1 METKKDNREGAFKL
15 WLAKVDAEV
24 SRRVG
29 LSYMDLPDIDY
40 AGLFYDGVS
49 AKRAAAQAIRGAR
62 E

>member
-1 METKKDNREGAFKL
+1 METKNETWEASFKL

-24 SRRVG
+24 QRRTG

-40 AGLFYDGVS
+40 AGLFEEGVG
-49 AKRAAAQAIRGAR
+49 AKRAAGKAIKGAR